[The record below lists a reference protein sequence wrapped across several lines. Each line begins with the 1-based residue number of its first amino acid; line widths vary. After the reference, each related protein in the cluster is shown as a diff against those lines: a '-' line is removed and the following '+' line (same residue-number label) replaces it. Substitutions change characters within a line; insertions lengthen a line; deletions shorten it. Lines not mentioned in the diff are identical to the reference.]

1 MSAWLGIALVLG
13 LLGIALAVL
22 HRYQERHEPPG
33 ELVRKLFHV
42 IGAAIGGGLPWLFDR
57 VWPVVLLGGAA
68 LLGLLAVRWSRRMK
82 VGVGRVIHDVGRHSF
97 GDLCFPPAV
106 CLVFVLTGG
115 DRLRVA
121 MGLLPLM
128 LADPAAALVGRRW
141 GRHRYRVPGGE
152 KSLEGS
158 AAFFA
163 IAFVCV
169 AGALVGAGERL
180 PLAAIGALALTLTM
194 VEALTARGLDNLL
207 VPLTAVLAL
216 EAGLISGSSA
226 PAGVNDAMR

>member
-1 MSAWLGIALVLG
+1 MSPWLGIALVLG
-13 LLGIALAVL
+13 FLGIALAVL
-22 HRYQERHEPPG
+22 HRYQERREPSA
-33 ELVRKLFHV
+33 ECVRKLFHV
-42 IGAAIGGGLPWLFDR
+42 AGTAIGLGLPWLFDR
-57 VWPVVLLGGAA
+57 VWPVVLLGGAV
-68 LLGLLAVRWSRRMK
+68 LLGLLAVRWSRRLR
-82 VGVGRVIHDVGRHSF
+82 VGVGRVIHDVERRSI

-115 DRLRVA
+115 DRFRIA

-141 GRHRYRVPGGE
+141 GRHRYRIPGGE

-163 IAFVCV
+163 TAFVCL
-169 AGALVGAGERL
+169 AGLLLGADGRL
-180 PLAAIGALALTLTM
+180 PLAAIGVLALTLTV

-216 EAGLISGSSA
+216 
-226 PAGVNDAMR
+226 GVNDAMR